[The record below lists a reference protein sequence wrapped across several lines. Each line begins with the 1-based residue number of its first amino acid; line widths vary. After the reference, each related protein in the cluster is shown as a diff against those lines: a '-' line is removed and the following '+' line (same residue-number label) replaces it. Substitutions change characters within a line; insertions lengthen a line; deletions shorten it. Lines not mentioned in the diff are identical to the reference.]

1 MQTPWHAGRHASISA
16 RLWWWPGLLL
26 AAAFLP
32 IFASASCL
40 PDPDADI
47 ARLQQLISKDATK
60 AARQAQGMLD
70 ALQTE
75 SLGANSSDALHTAAR
90 IAALYAVQ
98 AEAYGILELD
108 ANARSAA
115 EKGLALVPS
124 QRDPVHLELL
134 MAYANAVYDSA
145 GIAAAIQTIEAARA
159 AQPSGSQADTCLLI
173 NRGLLEHRLGR
184 EDLAIITLTQA
195 YRASIGSETRA
206 ETHIMAADTLST
218 VMRSMGDYSQAL
230 ALNQEKIDWDSEHGA
245 SMALSVSRF
254 MRGQILKLMGNYDGA
269 IAEFEKARIF
279 SASLADEQ
287 GIAFADQ
294 RICEA
299 HIELGQL
306 APAQRECSN
315 ALRIFGEARSID
327 SLKET
332 QVLQA
337 RIYLGFGHADLA
349 LATMN
354 QVLEHGGDD
363 VSPRIVGSM
372 YEWRARANAAL
383 RNYKDAY
390 ADLQEYV
397 SRFTAAT
404 NAERIRQAGAL
415 RARFETDREIERN
428 FSLKR
433 ELENTQEQSN
443 RQAQQLRWNTVVAVA
458 GIWVIALLI
467 YFLVAN
473 RSYRMQLVQLASQ
486 DALTGLPNRR
496 RTQELA
502 LAALDLAKAAGKPL
516 TLALIDMDHFKD
528 INDRCG
534 HAAGDH
540 VLQEF
545 ARAGREALRET
556 DILGRW
562 GGEEFLLLMPETP
575 VELAVGSLE
584 RLRTL
589 VFGIRLPPS
598 GSDLQVSLSA
608 GLASFDDSVKSFE
621 DLVARADAALY
632 RAKHDGRD
640 LIRLCEA
647 DFMSTG
653 ARRALRLTS

>member
-16 RLWWWPGLLL
+16 RLWWWPWLLL

-32 IFASASCL
+32 VFASASCL
-40 PDPDADI
+40 QDADADI
-47 ARLQQLISKDATK
+47 ARLQDLVSKDATK
-60 AARQAQGMLD
+60 ALRQAQGMLD
-70 ALQTE
+70 ALQRE
-75 SLGANSSDALHTAAR
+75 SISGGPTDALHAAAR
-90 IAALYAVQ
+90 IGALHAVE
-98 AEAYGILELD
+98 AEAYSILELD

-124 QRDPVHLELL
+124 PRDPVHLELL
-134 MAYANAVYDSA
+134 DAYTSAVYDSA
-145 GIAAAIQTIEAARA
+145 GIAAATQTIEAARA
-159 AQPSGSQADTCLLI
+159 AQSPGSQADTCMLI

-184 EDLAIITLTQA
+184 EDLAIVTLTQA
-195 YRASIGSETRA
+195 YRASSGSEAMA
-206 ETHIMAADTLST
+206 ETHNMAADTLST

-230 ALNQEKIDWDSEHGA
+230 ALNQEKIDWDTEHGA
-245 SMALSVSRF
+245 SMSLSVSRF

-269 IAEFEKARIF
+269 IAEFQKARSF
-279 SASLADEQ
+279 SVSLGDQQ

-306 APAQRECSN
+306 APAQRECAN
-315 ALRIFGEARSID
+315 ALRIFSKSPSAD

-337 RIYLGFGHADLA
+337 RIFLGFGHPDVA
-349 LATMN
+349 LAMMN
-354 QVLEHGGDD
+354 QVLDHGGDD

-372 YEWRARANAAL
+372 YEWRARANFAL

-397 SRFTAAT
+397 TRFTTA
-404 NAERIRQAGAL
+404 NDAERIRQAGAL

-433 ELENTQEQSN
+433 ELQNTQEQSN
-443 RQAQQLRWNTVVAVA
+443 RQAQQLRWNTVIAVA
-458 GIWVIALLI
+458 GIWIIALLI

-502 LAALDLAKAAGKPL
+502 LAALDNANATGKPL

-575 VELAVGSLE
+575 VELAVASLE

-598 GSDLQVSLSA
+598 GSDLQVSVSA
-608 GLASFDDSVKSFE
+608 GLASFDRTVKSFE
-621 DLVARADAALY
+621 DFVARADAALY
-632 RAKHDGRD
+632 RAKNDGRD

-653 ARRALRLTS
+653 TRRALRLTS

>member
-1 MQTPWHAGRHASISA
+1 MPWQAGRHASISA
-16 RLWWWPGLLL
+16 RHWWWPWLLL

-32 IFASASCL
+32 MFAAASCL
-40 PDPDADI
+40 PDADADI
-47 ARLQQLISKDATK
+47 LKLQNLISRDANK
-60 AARQAQGMLD
+60 AVRQAQTMLET
-70 ALQTE
+70 LQRE
-75 SLGANSSDALHTAAR
+75 SQSGTSSDALHAASR

-98 AEAYGILELD
+98 AEAYNILELD
-108 ANARSAA
+108 ANARSTA
-115 EKGLALVPS
+115 EKGLALLPNE
-124 QRDPVHLELL
+124 RDPVHLELL
-134 MAYANAVYDSA
+134 MAYASSVSDSA
-145 GIAAAIQTIEAARA
+145 GIAAALQTIEAARA
-159 AQPSGSQADTCLLI
+159 AQPPGSQADTCLLI

-184 EDLAIITLTQA
+184 EDLAIVTLAQA
-195 YRASIGSETRA
+195 YRASGGGETTLQ
-206 ETHIMAADTLST
+206 ETHIMAADMLSI
-218 VMRSMGDYSQAL
+218 VMRSMGDYTEAL
-230 ALNQEKIDWDSEHGA
+230 ALNQEKIDWDTAHGA
-245 SMALSVSRF
+245 AMALSVSRF
-254 MRGQILKLMGNYDGA
+254 MRGQVLKAMGNYDGA
-269 IAEFEKARIF
+269 IDEFERSRTF
-279 SASLADEQ
+279 SASLGDQQ

-306 APAQRECSN
+306 AAAQRECSN
-315 ALRIFGEARSID
+315 ALRIFNQSQSTD

-337 RIYLGFGHADLA
+337 RIFLGFGNPDLA
-349 LATMN
+349 IATMN
-354 QVLEHGGDD
+354 EVLDHGGEDLA
-363 VSPRIVGSM
+363 PRIVGPM
-372 YEWRARANAAL
+372 FQWRARANAVL
-383 RNYKDAY
+383 HNYKDAY
-390 ADLQEYV
+390 ADLQEYLN
-397 SRFTAAT
+397 RYTAA
-404 NAERIRQAGAL
+404 NDAERIRQAGAL

-443 RQAQQLRWNTVVAVA
+443 RQATQLRWNTVVAVA
-458 GIWVIALLI
+458 AAWIIALLI
-467 YFLVAN
+467 YFLIAN
-473 RSYRMQLVQLASQ
+473 RSYRAQLLQLASQ

-502 LAALDLAKAAGKPL
+502 LAALEVAKTTGKPL
-516 TLALIDMDHFKD
+516 TLALIDMDHFKE
-528 INDRCG
+528 INDTCG

-575 VELAVGSLE
+575 VELAVASLE

-589 VFGIRLPPS
+589 VFGILLPPT

-608 GLASFDDSVKSFE
+608 GLAMYDQTVKSFE

-632 RAKHDGRD
+632 RAKNEGRD

>member
-1 MQTPWHAGRHASISA
+1 MPWQAGRHASISA
-16 RLWWWPGLLL
+16 RHWWWPWLLL

-32 IFASASCL
+32 MFAAASCL
-40 PDPDADI
+40 PDADADI
-47 ARLQQLISKDATK
+47 LKLQNLISRDANK
-60 AARQAQGMLD
+60 AVRQAQTMLET
-70 ALQTE
+70 LQRE
-75 SLGANSSDALHTAAR
+75 SQSGTSSDALHAASR

-98 AEAYGILELD
+98 AEAYNILELD
-108 ANARSAA
+108 ANARSTA
-115 EKGLALVPS
+115 EKGLALLPNE
-124 QRDPVHLELL
+124 RDPVHLELL
-134 MAYANAVYDSA
+134 MAYASSVSDSA
-145 GIAAAIQTIEAARA
+145 GIAAALQTIEAARA
-159 AQPSGSQADTCLLI
+159 AQPPGSQADTCLLI

-184 EDLAIITLTQA
+184 EDLAIVTLAQA
-195 YRASIGSETRA
+195 YRASGGGETTLQ
-206 ETHIMAADTLST
+206 ETHIMAADMLSI
-218 VMRSMGDYSQAL
+218 VMRSMGDYTEAL
-230 ALNQEKIDWDSEHGA
+230 ALNQEKIDWDTAHGA
-245 SMALSVSRF
+245 AMALSVSRF
-254 MRGQILKLMGNYDGA
+254 MRGQVLKAMGNYDGA
-269 IAEFEKARIF
+269 IDEFERSRTF
-279 SASLADEQ
+279 SASLGDQQ

-306 APAQRECSN
+306 AAAQRECSN
-315 ALRIFGEARSID
+315 ALRIFNQSQSTD

-337 RIYLGFGHADLA
+337 RIFLGFGHPDLA
-349 LATMN
+349 LTTMN
-354 QVLEHGGDD
+354 EVLDHGGEDLA
-363 VSPRIVGSM
+363 PRIVGPM
-372 YEWRARANAAL
+372 FQWRARANAVL
-383 RNYKDAY
+383 HNYKDAY
-390 ADLQEYV
+390 ADLQEYLN
-397 SRFTAAT
+397 RYTAA
-404 NAERIRQAGAL
+404 NDAERIRQAGAL

-443 RQAQQLRWNTVVAVA
+443 RQATQLRWNTVVAVA
-458 GIWVIALLI
+458 AAWIIALLI
-467 YFLVAN
+467 YFLIAN
-473 RSYRMQLVQLASQ
+473 RSYRAQLLQLASQ

-502 LAALDLAKAAGKPL
+502 LAALEVAKTTGKPL
-516 TLALIDMDHFKD
+516 TLALIDMDHFKE
-528 INDRCG
+528 INDTCG

-575 VELAVGSLE
+575 VELAVASLE

-589 VFGIRLPPS
+589 VFGILLPPT

-608 GLASFDDSVKSFE
+608 GLAMYDQTVKSFE

-632 RAKHDGRD
+632 RAKNEGRD

>member
-1 MQTPWHAGRHASISA
+1 MQTPWHAARHASISA
-16 RLWWWPGLLL
+16 RHWWWPWLLL
-26 AAAFLP
+26 AGAFLP

-40 PDPDADI
+40 PDADADI
-47 ARLQQLISKDATK
+47 LKLQNLISKDANK
-60 AARQAQGMLD
+60 AVRQAQGMLD
-70 ALQTE
+70 TLQRE
-75 SLGANSSDALHTAAR
+75 SQSGSSADALHAVAR

-98 AEAYGILELD
+98 AEAYNILELD
-108 ANARSAA
+108 ANARSTA
-115 EKGLALVPS
+115 EKGLALLPNE
-124 QRDPVHLELL
+124 RDPVHLELL
-134 MAYANAVYDSA
+134 MAYASSISDSA
-145 GIAAAIQTIEAARA
+145 GIAAALQTIEGARA
-159 AQPSGSQADTCLLI
+159 AQPPGSQADTCLLI

-184 EDLAIITLTQA
+184 EDLAIVTLAQA
-195 YRASIGSETRA
+195 YRASVGGETLE
-206 ETHIMAADTLST
+206 ETHIMAADMLST
-218 VMRSMGDYSQAL
+218 VMRSMGDYTEAL
-230 ALNQEKIDWDSEHGA
+230 ALNQEKIDWDNEHGA
-245 SMALSVSRF
+245 AMALSVSRF
-254 MRGQILKLMGNYDGA
+254 MRGQILKVMGNYDGA
-269 IAEFEKARIF
+269 IEEFDKARTF
-279 SASLADEQ
+279 SASLGDQQ

-315 ALRIFGEARSID
+315 ALRIFNLSQSAD

-337 RIYLGFGHADLA
+337 RIFLGFGHPDLA
-349 LATMN
+349 LATLN
-354 QVLEHGGDD
+354 EVLDHGGEDLA
-363 VSPRIVGSM
+363 PRIVGPM
-372 YEWRARANAAL
+372 FQWRARANAEL
-383 RNYKDAY
+383 HNYKDAY

-397 SRFTAAT
+397 HRYTAA
-404 NAERIRQAGAL
+404 NEAERIRQAGAL

-433 ELENTQEQSN
+433 ELQNTQEQSN
-443 RQAQQLRWNTVVAVA
+443 RQATQLRWNTVVAVA
-458 GIWVIALLI
+458 GAWIIALLI
-467 YFLVAN
+467 YFLIAN
-473 RSYRMQLVQLASQ
+473 RSYRTQLLHLASQ

-502 LAALDLAKAAGKPL
+502 LAALEVAKTTGKPL

-528 INDRCG
+528 INDTCG

-575 VELAVGSLE
+575 VELAVASLE

-598 GSDLQVSLSA
+598 GCDLRVSLSA
-608 GLASFDDSVKSFE
+608 GLAMNDESVKSFE

-632 RAKHDGRD
+632 RAKNEGRD

>member
-16 RLWWWPGLLL
+16 RLWWWPWLLL
-26 AAAFLP
+26 AVAFLP
-32 IFASASCL
+32 FFASASCL
-40 PDPDADI
+40 PDGDAEI
-47 ARLQQLISKDATK
+47 ARLQDLVNQDASKAL
-60 AARQAQGMLD
+60 RQAQGMLD
-70 ALQTE
+70 SLQRE
-75 SLGANSSDALHTAAR
+75 SLSGSSPDALHTASR
-90 IAALYAVQ
+90 IGALYAVQ
-98 AEAYGILELD
+98 AEAYAILELD
-108 ANARSAA
+108 ANARSVA

-124 QRDPVHLELL
+124 ARDPVHLELL
-134 MAYANAVYDSA
+134 NAYVSAVYDSA
-145 GIAAAIQTIEAARA
+145 GIAAAIQTIEATRA
-159 AQPSGSQADTCLLI
+159 AQPPGSQADTCLLI

-184 EDLAIITLTQA
+184 EDLAIVTLTQA
-195 YRASIGSETRA
+195 YRASGGNELTA
-206 ETHIMAADTLST
+206 ETHNMAADTLSI

-230 ALNQEKIDWDSEHGA
+230 ALNQEKIDWDIDHGA
-245 SMALSVSRF
+245 SMSLSVSRF
-254 MRGQILKLMGNYDGA
+254 MRGQILKMMGNYDGA
-269 IAEFEKARIF
+269 IAEFDKARTL
-279 SASLADEQ
+279 SVELGDQQ
-287 GIAFADQ
+287 GVAFADQ
-294 RICEA
+294 RTCEA

-306 APAQRECSN
+306 TAAQRECAN
-315 ALRIFGEARSID
+315 ALRIFGKSSSAD

-332 QVLQA
+332 QLLQA

-354 QVLEHGGDD
+354 QVLDRGGAD
-363 VSPRIVGSM
+363 VSPRVVGSM

-383 RNYKDAY
+383 HNYKDAY

-397 SRFTAAT
+397 SRFAAST
-404 NAERIRQAGAL
+404 NAERIRQAGTL

-433 ELENTQEQSN
+433 ELQNTQEQSN
-443 RQAQQLRWNTVVAVA
+443 RQAQRLRWNAVVAAA
-458 GIWVIALLI
+458 GIGIIALLI
-467 YFLVAN
+467 YFLLAN
-473 RSYRMQLVQLASQ
+473 RSYRTQLVKLASQ
-486 DALTGLPNRR
+486 DSLTGLPNRR

-502 LAALDLAKAAGKPL
+502 LAALDLARNTGKPL

-575 VELAVGSLE
+575 VELAVASLE
-584 RLRTL
+584 RLRSL

-598 GSDLQVSLSA
+598 GSDLQVSMSA
-608 GLASFDDSVKSFE
+608 GLASFDAAVKSFE

-653 ARRALRLTS
+653 ARRALRLMS

>member
-16 RLWWWPGLLL
+16 RLWWWPWLLL

-32 IFASASCL
+32 VFASASCL
-40 PDPDADI
+40 QDADADI
-47 ARLQQLISKDATK
+47 ARLQDLVSKDATK
-60 AARQAQGMLD
+60 ALRQAQGMLD
-70 ALQTE
+70 ALQRE
-75 SLGANSSDALHTAAR
+75 SISGGPTDALHAAAR
-90 IAALYAVQ
+90 IGALYAVE
-98 AEAYGILELD
+98 AEAYSILELD

-124 QRDPVHLELL
+124 PRDPVHLELL
-134 MAYANAVYDSA
+134 DAYTSAVYDSA
-145 GIAAAIQTIEAARA
+145 GIAAATQTIEAARA
-159 AQPSGSQADTCLLI
+159 AQSPGSQADTCMLI

-184 EDLAIITLTQA
+184 EDLAIVTLTQA
-195 YRASIGSETRA
+195 YRASSGSEAMA
-206 ETHIMAADTLST
+206 ETHNMAADTLST

-230 ALNQEKIDWDSEHGA
+230 ALNQEKIDWDTEHGA
-245 SMALSVSRF
+245 SMSLSVSRF

-269 IAEFEKARIF
+269 IAEFQKARSF
-279 SASLADEQ
+279 SVSLGDQQ

-306 APAQRECSN
+306 APAQRECAN
-315 ALRIFGEARSID
+315 ALRIFSKSPSAD

-337 RIYLGFGHADLA
+337 RIFLGFGHPDVA
-349 LATMN
+349 LAMMN
-354 QVLEHGGDD
+354 QVLDHGGDD

-372 YEWRARANAAL
+372 YEWRARANFAL

-397 SRFTAAT
+397 TRFTTA
-404 NAERIRQAGAL
+404 NDAERIRQAGAL

-433 ELENTQEQSN
+433 ELQNTQEQSN
-443 RQAQQLRWNTVVAVA
+443 RQAQQLRWNTVIAVA
-458 GIWVIALLI
+458 GIWIIALLI

-502 LAALDLAKAAGKPL
+502 LAALDNANATGKPL

-575 VELAVGSLE
+575 VELAVASLE

-598 GSDLQVSLSA
+598 GSDLQVSVSA
-608 GLASFDDSVKSFE
+608 GLASFDRTVKSFE
-621 DLVARADAALY
+621 DFVARADAALY
-632 RAKHDGRD
+632 RAKNDGRD

-653 ARRALRLTS
+653 TRRALRLTS

>member
-1 MQTPWHAGRHASISA
+1 MLET
-16 RLWWWPGLLL
+16 
-26 AAAFLP
+26 
-32 IFASASCL
+32 
-40 PDPDADI
+40 
-47 ARLQQLISKDATK
+47 LQ
-60 AARQAQGMLD
+60 R
-70 ALQTE
+70 E
-75 SLGANSSDALHTAAR
+75 SQSGTSSDALHAASR

-98 AEAYGILELD
+98 AEAYNILELD
-108 ANARSAA
+108 ANARSTA
-115 EKGLALVPS
+115 EKGLALLPNE
-124 QRDPVHLELL
+124 RDPVHLELL
-134 MAYANAVYDSA
+134 MAYASSVSDSA
-145 GIAAAIQTIEAARA
+145 GIAAALQTIEAARA
-159 AQPSGSQADTCLLI
+159 AQPPGSQADTCLLI

-184 EDLAIITLTQA
+184 EDLAIVTLAQA
-195 YRASIGSETRA
+195 YRASGGGETTLQ
-206 ETHIMAADTLST
+206 ETHIMAADMLSI
-218 VMRSMGDYSQAL
+218 VMRSMGDYTEAL
-230 ALNQEKIDWDSEHGA
+230 ALNQEKIDWDTVHGA
-245 SMALSVSRF
+245 AMALSVSRF
-254 MRGQILKLMGNYDGA
+254 MRGQVLKAMGNYDGA
-269 IAEFEKARIF
+269 IDEFERSRTF
-279 SASLADEQ
+279 SASLGDQQ

-306 APAQRECSN
+306 AAAQRECSN
-315 ALRIFGEARSID
+315 ALRIFNQSQSTD

-337 RIYLGFGHADLA
+337 RIFLGFGHPDLA

-354 QVLEHGGDD
+354 EVLDHGGEDLA
-363 VSPRIVGSM
+363 PRIVGPM
-372 YEWRARANAAL
+372 FQWRARANAVL
-383 RNYKDAY
+383 HNYKDAY
-390 ADLQEYV
+390 ADLQEYLN
-397 SRFTAAT
+397 RYTAA
-404 NAERIRQAGAL
+404 NDAERIRQAGAL

-443 RQAQQLRWNTVVAVA
+443 RQATQLRWNTVVAVA
-458 GIWVIALLI
+458 AAWIIALLI

-473 RSYRMQLVQLASQ
+473 RSYRAQLLQLASQ

-502 LAALDLAKAAGKPL
+502 LAALEVAKTTGKPL
-516 TLALIDMDHFKD
+516 TLALIDMDHFKE
-528 INDRCG
+528 INDTCG

-575 VELAVGSLE
+575 VELAVASLE

-589 VFGIRLPPS
+589 VFGILLPPT

-608 GLASFDDSVKSFE
+608 GLAMYDQTVKSFE

-632 RAKHDGRD
+632 RAKNEGRD

>member
-16 RLWWWPGLLL
+16 RLWWWPWLLL
-26 AAAFLP
+26 AVTFWP
-32 IFASASCL
+32 IFASATCL
-40 PDPDADI
+40 PDADADI
-47 ARLQQLISKDATK
+47 VRLQNLVAKDATK
-60 AARQAQGMLD
+60 ALHQAQSMLD
-70 ALQTE
+70 PLQQE
-75 SLGANSSDALHTAAR
+75 SLSGSSTDALHTATR
-90 IAALYAVQ
+90 IGALYAVE
-98 AEAYGILELD
+98 AEAYSILELD

-124 QRDPVHLELL
+124 ARDPVHLELL
-134 MAYANAVYDSA
+134 NAYASAVYDSA

-159 AQPSGSQADTCLLI
+159 AQPPGSQADACMLI

-184 EDLAIITLTQA
+184 EDLAIVTLTQA
-195 YRASIGSETRA
+195 YRASSGSEA
-206 ETHIMAADTLST
+206 MSETHNMAADTLST

-230 ALNQEKIDWDSEHGA
+230 ALNQERLDWDTDHDA
-245 SMALSVSRF
+245 SMSLSVSRF

-269 IAEFEKARIF
+269 IAEFEKARTF
-279 SASLADEQ
+279 SVSLGDQQ

-315 ALRIFGEARSID
+315 ALRIFGQARSIG

-337 RIYLGFGHADLA
+337 RIFLGFGHPDLA

-354 QVLEHGGDD
+354 QVLDHGGDD

-383 RNYKDAY
+383 HNYKDAY

-397 SRFTAAT
+397 TRFTTAN

-458 GIWVIALLI
+458 GIWIIALLI
-467 YFLVAN
+467 YFLLAN
-473 RSYRMQLVQLASQ
+473 RSYRMQLLQLASQ
-486 DALTGLPNRR
+486 DPLTGLPNRR

-502 LAALDLAKAAGKPL
+502 LAALDLAKITGKPL

-545 ARAGREALRET
+545 SRAGREALRDT

-575 VELAVGSLE
+575 VELAVASLE

-589 VFGIRLPPS
+589 VFGIRLPPT

-608 GLASFDDSVKSFE
+608 GLASFDETVKSFE

>member
-16 RLWWWPGLLL
+16 RLWWWPWLLL
-26 AAAFLP
+26 AGAFLP
-32 IFASASCL
+32 LFASASCL
-40 PDPDADI
+40 PDADADI
-47 ARLQQLISKDATK
+47 ARLQQLISRDANK
-60 AARQAQGMLD
+60 AVRQAQGMLD
-70 ALQTE
+70 ALRRE
-75 SLGANSSDALHTAAR
+75 PLSGSSSDALYTASR
-90 IAALYAVQ
+90 IGALYAVQ
-98 AEAYGILELD
+98 AEAYSVLELD
-108 ANARSAA
+108 ENARSAA

-124 QRDPVHLELL
+124 QHDPVHLELL
-134 MAYANAVYDSA
+134 MAYASAVYDSA

-159 AQPSGSQADTCLLI
+159 AQSPGSQADTCLLI

-184 EDLAIITLTQA
+184 EDLAIVTVTQA
-195 YRASIGSETRA
+195 YRASGGSEAAA

-230 ALNQEKIDWDSEHGA
+230 ALNQEKLDWDSEHGA
-245 SMALSVSRF
+245 SMSLSVSRF

-279 SASLADEQ
+279 SASLGDQQ

-315 ALRIFGEARSID
+315 ALRIFSEARSID

-337 RIYLGFGHADLA
+337 RIYLGIGHADLA

-354 QVLEHGGDD
+354 QVLDRGGDD

-372 YEWRARANAAL
+372 YQWRARANAAL

-390 ADLQEYV
+390 SDLQEYV
-397 SRFTAAT
+397 TRFTAAN

-502 LAALDLAKAAGKPL
+502 LNALDHAKATGKPL

-545 ARAGREALRET
+545 ARAGREALRES

-575 VELAVGSLE
+575 VELAVASLE

-589 VFGIRLPPS
+589 VFGIRLPPT

-608 GLASFDDSVKSFE
+608 GLASFDDTVKSFE
-621 DLVARADAALY
+621 DFVARADAALY

-647 DFMSTG
+647 DFLSTG

>member
-1 MQTPWHAGRHASISA
+1 MQTPWHTGRHASISA
-16 RLWWWPGLLL
+16 RLWWWPWLLL
-26 AAAFLP
+26 AASLLP

-40 PDPDADI
+40 PDADADI
-47 ARLQQLISKDATK
+47 VRLQALISKDATK
-60 AARQAQGMLD
+60 AVRQAQEMLD
-70 ALQTE
+70 ALQRE
-75 SLGANSSDALHTAAR
+75 PLGGSSSDALHTASR
-90 IAALYAVQ
+90 IGALYAVQ
-98 AEAYGILELD
+98 AEAYSVLELD

-134 MAYANAVYDSA
+134 MAYASAVYDSA

-159 AQPSGSQADTCLLI
+159 TQSPGSQADTCLLI

-184 EDLAIITLTQA
+184 EDLAIVTLTQA
-195 YRASIGSETRA
+195 YRASSGSESTA

-230 ALNQEKIDWDSEHGA
+230 ALNQEKLDWDSDHGA
-245 SMALSVSRF
+245 SMSLSVSRF

-279 SASLADEQ
+279 SASLGDQQ

-306 APAQRECSN
+306 SSAQRECAN
-315 ALRIFGEARSID
+315 ALRIFSQARSID
-327 SLKET
+327 SIKET

-354 QVLEHGGDD
+354 QVLDHGGED

-397 SRFTAAT
+397 SRFTAAN

-458 GIWVIALLI
+458 GIWIIALLI

-502 LAALDLAKAAGKPL
+502 LMALDLAKSTGKPL

-575 VELAVGSLE
+575 VELAIASLE

-589 VFGIRLPPS
+589 VFGIRLPPT

-608 GLASFDDSVKSFE
+608 GLASFDPTVKSFE
-621 DLVARADAALY
+621 DFVARADAALY

-647 DFMSTG
+647 DFLSTG